1 MCTNIMFDLIT
12 FEWND
17 GYYIIIQSVRVKNKE
32 INYIHTFR
40 VSYINLI
47 KII

>member
-32 INYIHTFR
+32 IIYTFR
-40 VSYINLI
+40 VYSYINLI